1 MVSLLQKKQKQV
13 YGISF
18 FIYGIFASKETEA
31 SIWYFKDREACN
43 AEGRPVHNPPATVKT
58 NGHTTNYPLLYT
70 MMHLMDQ
77 YYNYCHLDKYFS
89 DTYEKKY
96 PLMDQYYCHPDKY
109 FSDTYEKIPKEE
121 VVTAAITS
129 SPKEAF
135 ETEEIKQQWCMIKFF
150 LHTETCCN
158 ELHIYRLFML
168 YIHTPHAIDFI
179 HTYTSF
185 LHIG

>member
-43 AEGRPVHNPPATVKT
+43 AEGRPVHNPPATMKT

-96 PLMDQYYCHPDKY
+96 PLMDQYSVILTKKY
-109 FSDTYEKIPKEE
+109 PLMDQYYSEEKISLNGP
-121 VVTAAITS
+121 ILQLLPS
-129 SPKEAF
+129 
-135 ETEEIKQQWCMIKFF
+135 
-150 LHTETCCN
+150 
-158 ELHIYRLFML
+158 
-168 YIHTPHAIDFI
+168 
-179 HTYTSF
+179 
-185 LHIG
+185 

>member
-89 DTYEKKY
+89 DTYEK
-96 PLMDQYYCHPDKY
+96 
-109 FSDTYEKIPKEE
+109 IPKEE

-150 LHTETCCN
+150 FAHRDL
-158 ELHIYRLFML
+158 L
-168 YIHTPHAIDFI
+168 
-179 HTYTSF
+179 
-185 LHIG
+185 

>member
-1 MVSLLQKKQKQV
+1 MDQYYNYCHLDKYFSDTYEKKYPLMDQYYCHPDKYFSDTYEKIPKEEVVMINSL
-13 YGISF
+13 YTRS

-31 SIWYFKDREACN
+31 SIWYFKNRKACN

-96 PLMDQYYCHPDKY
+96 PLMDQYY
-109 FSDTYEKIPKEE
+109 SEEKVSLNGPILQLLP
-121 VVTAAITS
+121 S
-129 SPKEAF
+129 
-135 ETEEIKQQWCMIKFF
+135 
-150 LHTETCCN
+150 
-158 ELHIYRLFML
+158 
-168 YIHTPHAIDFI
+168 
-179 HTYTSF
+179 
-185 LHIG
+185 